1 MKKILAF
8 VLAGVIAVSACSR
21 DDYTVSNE
29 RGVPAPVSYTDWD
42 RAIRLDVDMQTMYAS
57 FSP

>member
-8 VLAGVIAVSACSR
+8 VLSGVIAVSACSGT
-21 DDYTVSNE
+21 YTVSNE

-57 FSP
+57 SP